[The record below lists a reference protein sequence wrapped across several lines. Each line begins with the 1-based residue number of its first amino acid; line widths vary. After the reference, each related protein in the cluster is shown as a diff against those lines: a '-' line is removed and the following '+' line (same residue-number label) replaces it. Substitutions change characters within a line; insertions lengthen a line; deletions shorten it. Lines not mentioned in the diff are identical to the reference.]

1 MQDSTRTRMRPP
13 RRRFWALASALVA
26 GLALVTSVHAQA
38 EPQRGGD
45 LVFVHQQR
53 ATSLDANVWTATNA
67 ARIMRQIYDPLVW
80 QPEGGVFVPGLA
92 TRWEISDDGLEYTFW
107 LRDDVVFHDGTPF
120 NAEAVKATFDRM
132 VDPATRSLQVG
143 RLGPY
148 ERSEVI
154 DEFTV
159 RVVLSEPFNVFM
171 SNLSE
176 VALAPASPTATER
189 LGDDYA
195 LNPVATGPFR
205 VQGWPDD
212 NTVVLERNP
221 DYAWGPEFWN
231 NRGPAYLDT
240 ITYRFVEESATRL
253 ITIETGEA
261 DIIDA
266 PPAQELDRLVAS
278 GRYQIDS
285 FVVPGMPQILNVNI
299 TVSPTDELAVRRAVM
314 HAVDRDALAS
324 VLFFGVNPPAHGPL
338 SSGSWAFWP
347 EIADMYP
354 FDLELAGQL
363 LDEAG
368 WVMNAATG
376 IRERDGVP
384 LRIRHVTSSGGDNP
398 RVSEFFQG
406 SVLEVGIDWVVEA
419 MQYEATV
426 VRYAANDYEASRLAY
441 ALIDPHDAFFL
452 AYHSSQIE
460 GGGQFNRTRIAD
472 PELDDLIARGEAS
485 TDAEER
491 REIYRELQER
501 IMDQVYMWPAYE
513 LVLVH
518 VTQEHVQDFAV
529 DLLGRPYMND
539 VWMSR

>member
-1 MQDSTRTRMRPP
+1 MKQGTHGTSSLRRGGTRLAALLL
-13 RRRFWALASALVA
+13 ALAALAV
-26 GLALVTSVHAQA
+26 GQAQG
-38 EPQRGGD
+38 EPVRGGD
-45 LVFVHQQR
+45 LVFSHQQR

-92 TRWEISDDGLEYTFW
+92 TRWETSPDGLEYTFW
-107 LRDDVVFHDGTPF
+107 LRDDVVFHDGEKF
-120 NAEAVKATFDRM
+120 DAEAVKATFERM
-132 VDPATRSLQVG
+132 VDPATRSLQVA

-154 DEFTV
+154 DEYTIK
-159 RVVLSEPFNVFM
+159 VVLSEPFNVFM

-176 VALAPASPTATER
+176 VALAPASPTAPAR

-195 LNPVATGPFR
+195 NNPVATGPFR

-240 ITYRFVEESATRL
+240 ITYKFVEESATRL
-253 ITIETGEA
+253 ITLETGEA

-266 PPAQELDRLVAS
+266 PPAQDIARLRAS
-278 GRYQIDS
+278 GRYQVDG

-299 TVSPTDELAVRRAVM
+299 TVPPTDELAVRRAII
-314 HAVDRDALAS
+314 HAVDREALADL
-324 VLFFGVNPPAHGPL
+324 LFFGENPPGQGPL
-338 SSGSWAFWP
+338 SSGSWAYWP
-347 EIADMYP
+347 GVADMYP
-354 FDLELAGQL
+354 YDFEEAERL

-368 WVMNAATG
+368 WVMNQRTG

-384 LRIRHVTSSGGDNP
+384 LRIRHVTSTGGDNQK
-398 RVSEFFQG
+398 VSEFFQG
-406 SVLEVGIDWVVEA
+406 SLLEIGIDWVVDI

-426 VRYAANDYEASRLAY
+426 VRYAANDFEAARLAY

-452 AYHSSQIE
+452 AYHSSQID

-472 PELDDLIARGEAS
+472 PMVDDLIARGEAA
-485 TDAEER
+485 TDPEER
-491 REIYRELQER
+491 RAIYRELQELV
-501 IMDQVYMWPAYE
+501 MDQVYIWPAYE
-513 LVLVH
+513 LTLVH
-518 VTQEHVQDFAV
+518 AYHPHVHDLAV

-539 VWMSR
+539 VWMDR